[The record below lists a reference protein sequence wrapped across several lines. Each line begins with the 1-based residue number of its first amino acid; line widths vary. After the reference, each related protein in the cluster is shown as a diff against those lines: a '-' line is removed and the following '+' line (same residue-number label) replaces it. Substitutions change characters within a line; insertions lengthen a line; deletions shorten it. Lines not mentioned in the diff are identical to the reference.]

1 MNKSQ
6 EILSKIFNKHR
17 QASVLMESAP
27 DTFFTPE
34 TVIEHFTIEAKKASD
49 RLLTCVDLKA
59 RRELIGK
66 RDFSLAL
73 VNYTKVAQLFE
84 VEKSRKPEGEKE
96 SGNGETESA
105 EGENEG
111 GKIIQL

>member
-1 MNKSQ
+1 MNNSQ

-17 QASVLMESAP
+17 QATLLMKSAP
-27 DTFFTPE
+27 DTFFDPE
-34 TVIEHFTIEAKKASD
+34 TVIEHFKIEAKKASD
-49 RLLTCVDLKA
+49 RLLTCFDLKA

-96 SGNGETESA
+96 EINDQ
-105 EGENEG
+105 NEG
-111 GKIIQL
+111 AKIIQL

>member
-1 MNKSQ
+1 MNNSQ
-6 EILSKIFNKHR
+6 EILQKVVSKYH
-17 QASVLMESAP
+17 QAKALMESAP

-84 VEKSRKPEGEKE
+84 VEKSRKPDGEKE
-96 SGNGETESA
+96 SGNGESQPA
-105 EGENEG
+105 EVENEG